1 MTPGAVKTILFFAQ
15 PESLTSTRIY
25 PEMLLHGGGRID
37 DECDFEQAVL
47 DEDLALRRVMRAPG
61 LPLRMRDE
69 LHVRADLLG
78 VHPRRILGEFRAQ
91 S

>member
-1 MTPGAVKTILFFAQ
+1 
-15 PESLTSTRIY
+15 
-25 PEMLLHGGGRID
+25 MLLRGGGRIE
-37 DECDFEQAVL
+37 DECAFEQAVL
-47 DEDLALRRVMRAPG
+47 DEDLALQRVMRVPG

-78 VHPRRILGEFRAQ
+78 VHLRRILGEFRGK

>member
-1 MTPGAVKTILFFAQ
+1 
-15 PESLTSTRIY
+15 
-25 PEMLLHGGGRID
+25 
-37 DECDFEQAVL
+37 VL
-47 DEDLALRRVMRAPG
+47 AEDLELQHKMRLPG

-78 VHPRRILGEFRAQ
+78 VHLRRTLAAFAGR